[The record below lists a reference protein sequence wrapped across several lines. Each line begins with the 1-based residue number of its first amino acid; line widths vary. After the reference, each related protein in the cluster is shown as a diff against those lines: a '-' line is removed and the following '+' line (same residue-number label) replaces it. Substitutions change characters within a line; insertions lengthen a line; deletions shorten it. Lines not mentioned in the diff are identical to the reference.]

1 MIKLFVSIF
10 FCLAAGT
17 MQAQLHPLMY
27 APEIALPNQ
36 HDSIIKLSSLQGKVV
51 LIDFWASWCR
61 PCRAANPTIR
71 RLYKKYKDKG
81 FEVYGISLDDKK
93 ADWLKAIK
101 TDKLVHI
108 NVIDHDAWYSKIAE
122 SYFVDEIPMGFLL
135 DKKGMIVAIDLDGK
149 ELEKKIVSLL
159 K

>member
-17 MQAQLHPLMY
+17 VRAQLHPLMY
-27 APEIALPNQ
+27 PPEIALPNQ
-36 HDSIIKLSSLQGKVV
+36 HDSIIKLSSLTGKVV

-61 PCRAANPTIR
+61 PCRAANPQVT
-71 RLYKKYKDKG
+71 RLYKRYKDKG
-81 FEVYGISLDDKK
+81 FEVYAVSLDDKK
-93 ADWLKAIK
+93 TEWLKAVK
-101 TDKLVHI
+101 HDKLPYT
-108 NVIDHDAWYSKIAE
+108 NVIDRDAWYSKIAE
-122 SYFVDEIPMGFLL
+122 QYFVDEIPMSFLL